1 MKNKMAQQK
10 KAKGAK
16 GTSVKSSAPSKAAKT
31 AKENSHLYEI
41 IAIIA
46 IAVSLWLVLSL
57 YFNNG
62 GPAGTATVKF
72 LQGMFG
78 TSIYFLP
85 PYALFLLIHSMIHK
99 NYRELK
105 SKYLMC
111 VIMFFLFAGLIHV
124 LSGVE
129 GWEYRLEHKTLADYW
144 KKYYLYYSASEN
156 AYMRGSGVIGE
167 IIARPVISMF
177 NYLGSDIF
185 FISMIL
191 IFSIC
196 VFDVSFFKALNNF
209 TSYVKA
215 KSAKKASQKQSDEPY
230 GYSDK
235 PVQTQKRKIKEI
247 DIFGDNEKTPSA
259 PKADAEKA
267 EPKDETVPDED
278 YKEPEIKLYNK
289 GQTGF
294 AELLDKNGKEGKA
307 LNEKAEKSEKTENP
321 KDGEKGENDDNKPD
335 EKIVEELNEANDK
348 ASEIIEYEYPSVELL
363 TPPKANKNTHDIEDE
378 LKRNSKK
385 LVDTLKSFGVS
396 AKVVEISMGPTVT
409 RYELTPDAGVKVSK
423 ITGLSKDIA
432 LNLAA
437 KSVRIEAPIPGKSA
451 VGIELANKV
460 TNIVTLREVLESKE
474 FINAK
479 SKLSVAL
486 GKDIGGNPIIIDIAK
501 MPHLLI
507 AGATGAGKSVC
518 INTLVMSIL
527 YKADPNEVKLVMI
540 DPKVVELGVYNGAPH
555 LLIPVVTDAKK
566 AAGALNWAVSEMTER
581 YSKFADNNVRDI
593 NGYNELMELN
603 ETPQLKMP
611 QMVII
616 IDELADLMMVAP
628 ADVETYICR
637 LAQMARAAGMHLV
650 IATQRPSV
658 NVITGTIKA
667 NIPSRISFMVSS
679 QIDSRTIL
687 DMSGAE
693 KLIGR
698 GDMLYMP
705 VGASSPTRL
714 QCSYVSDKEVEAVVA
729 AVSKNCAP
737 QYKEDVIERLNA
749 EEVYNP
755 EGDDPGDNDE
765 LLPKAIELVIERG
778 QISTSQLQ
786 RSFRIGYNRAGSI
799 IDQMEARGI
808 ISGLDGNKPRQALI
822 TREEYNEML
831 MSNKLQD

>member
-1 MKNKMAQQK
+1 MAQK
-10 KAKGAK
+10 KNTKGAK
-16 GTSVKSSAPSKAAKT
+16 ASSGKKTSSKKINEAAQK
-31 AKENSHLYEI
+31 NSHLYEI
-41 IAIIA
+41 IAIACIA
-46 IAVSLWLVLSL
+46 ISLWVILSL

-62 GPAGTATVKF
+62 GAAGDKF
-72 LQGMFG
+72 VHFLKGMFG
-78 TSIYFLP
+78 TSVYFMP
-85 PYALFLLIHSMIHK
+85 PVAIILLIHSALHK
-99 NYRELK
+99 NYKQYK
-105 SKYLMC
+105 SKYIMC
-111 VIMFFLFAGLIHV
+111 VIMYFLFVGLIHV

-129 GWEYRLEHKTLADYW
+129 GWEYRLENKTLLDYW
-144 KKYYLYYSASEN
+144 SKYYNYYFTTTN
-156 AYMRGSGVIGE
+156 DVLKGSGVVGE
-167 IIARPVISMF
+167 LVARPVISMF

-196 VFDVSFFKALNNF
+196 VFDVSFFSMLNKLTNK
-209 TSYVKA
+209 VKSLK
-215 KSAKKASQKQSDEPY
+215 KSNAED
-230 GYSDK
+230 
-235 PVQTQKRKIKEI
+235 KEI
-247 DIFGDNEKTPSA
+247 APAPGKKKIQEIDLFGDNAIIEVHTPLKQEQEKI
-259 PKADAEKA
+259 EYL
-267 EPKDETVPDED
+267 EED

-289 GQTGF
+289 GQEGF
-294 AELLDKNGKEGKA
+294 ADLLDKKEEQKESSDVQE
-307 LNEKAEKSEKTENP
+307 EKPSP
-321 KDGEKGENDDNKPD
+321 NDEDNKPD
-335 EKIVEELNEANDK
+335 TQIVEELNNANEK
-348 ASEIIEYEYPSVELL
+348 NVEIIEYDFPSLDLL
-363 TPPKANKNTHDIEDE
+363 TPPKQVENSGDIEDE
-378 LKRNSKK
+378 LKKNSKK

-409 RYELTPDAGVKVSK
+409 RYELTPEAGVKVSK
-423 ITGLSKDIA
+423 IVGLSKDIA

-460 TNIVTLREVLESKE
+460 TNIVTLREVLESEE
-474 FINAK
+474 FKNAK

-486 GKDIGGNPIIIDIAK
+486 GKDIGGKPIIIDIAK

-714 QCSYVSDKEVEAVVA
+714 QCSFVSDKEVEAVVA
-729 AVSKNCAP
+729 AVSANCAP
-737 QYKEDVIERLNA
+737 QYKEDIIERLA
-749 EEVYNP
+749 QEEVYKP

-765 LLPKAIELVIERG
+765 LLPKAIELVIDAG
-778 QISTSQLQ
+778 QISTSLLQ
-786 RSFRIGYNRAGSI
+786 RRFRIGYNRAGSI

-831 MSNKLQD
+831 TNGKI

>member
-1 MKNKMAQQK
+1 MAQQK

-16 GTSVKSSAPSKAAKT
+16 GTSVKSAAPSKTEKKAAEK
-31 AKENSHLYEI
+31 NSHLYEI

-72 LQGMFG
+72 LQGMLG

-85 PYALFLLIHSMIHK
+85 PYALLLLIHSMIHK
-99 NYRELK
+99 NYKQLR

-144 KKYYLYYSASEN
+144 KKYYLYFSTSEN

-196 VFDVSFFKALNNF
+196 VFDVSFFKALNDF
-209 TSYVKA
+209 TLLIKS
-215 KSAKKASQKQSDEPY
+215 KSAKKAAQNKADEPY
-230 GYSDK
+230 AYDEK
-235 PVQTQKRKIKEI
+235 PVSAPKRKIKEI
-247 DIFGDNEKTPSA
+247 DIFGDGEKENASQK
-259 PKADAEKA
+259 PKSEQ
-267 EPKDETVPDED
+267 PQTVETAPDED

-294 AELLDKNGKEGKA
+294 AELLDKNGKEGKE
-307 LNEKAEKSEKTENP
+307 LKSDKNVEKSKTSENADKDNENKTE
-321 KDGEKGENDDNKPD
+321 KDDNKPD

-348 ASEIIEYEYPSVELL
+348 ANEIIEYEYPSVDLL

-423 ITGLSKDIA
+423 IVGLSKDIA

-593 NGYNELMELN
+593 NGYNELMDLN
-603 ETPQLKMP
+603 ETPHLKMP

-714 QCSYVSDKEVEAVVA
+714 QCSFVSDKEVEAVVA
-729 AVSKNCAP
+729 AVSQNCAP

>member
-10 KAKGAK
+10 KSKGAK
-16 GTSVKSSAPSKAAKT
+16 GSSVKPTAPSKGAKAAAKG
-31 AKENSHLYEI
+31 NSHLYEI
-41 IAIIA
+41 IAIVA

-62 GPAGTATVKF
+62 GPAGAATVKF
-72 LQGMFG
+72 LQGMLG

-85 PYALFLLIHSMIHK
+85 PYALFLLIHSMVHK
-99 NYRELK
+99 NYKELK

-129 GWEYRLEHKTLADYW
+129 GWEYRLEHKSLADYW
-144 KKYYLYYSASEN
+144 KKYYLYYSTCEN
-156 AYMRGSGVIGE
+156 TYMRGSGVIGE
-167 IIARPVISMF
+167 LIARPVISMF

-209 TSYVKA
+209 TLYIK
-215 KSAKKASQKQSDEPY
+215 AKKAKNGLQNQADEPQGY
-230 GYSDK
+230 GDK
-235 PVQTQKRKIKEI
+235 PMQTQKRKIKEI
-247 DIFGDNEKTPSA
+247 DIFGDNEKESA
-259 PKADAEKA
+259 AQ
-267 EPKDETVPDED
+267 KDEIPPDDD

-294 AELLDKNGKEGKA
+294 AELLDKNGKEGKIPD
-307 LNEKAEKSEKTENP
+307 KDGEKTENG
-321 KDGEKGENDDNKPD
+321 DVNTGSDAENDDNKPD

-348 ASEIIEYEYPSVELL
+348 ANEIIEYEYPSIDLL
-363 TPPKANKNTHDIEDE
+363 TPPKAGKNTHDIEDE
-378 LKRNSKK
+378 LKKNSKK

-423 ITGLSKDIA
+423 IIGLSKDIA

-474 FINAK
+474 FTEAK

-603 ETPQLKMP
+603 ETPHLKMP

-616 IDELADLMMVAP
+616 IDELSDLMMVAP

-729 AVSKNCAP
+729 AVSQNCAP